1 MGPNLSQSQIDDI
14 VGTPHG
20 QRPDPSTYMSQAE
33 IDAHLDRFDDGAV
46 RFTTREN
53 LETYG
58 TAGGTDAFVM
68 PKSEFDQIVS
78 DAGGNMRVVEQ
89 RLGLDTGAL
98 SNGDSVALY
107 VPRQNLNGIRV
118 PSGNEGGANSQWLA

>member
-1 MGPNLSQSQIDDI
+1 
-14 VGTPHG
+14 
-20 QRPDPSTYMSQAE
+20 MSQAE

-107 VPRQNLNGIRV
+107 VPPQNLNGIRV
-118 PSGNEGGANSQWLA
+118 PSGNEGGANSQWLPGGFTSGGTAEAVVDLRNVPLIEIEF

>member
-1 MGPNLSQSQIDDI
+1 
-14 VGTPHG
+14 
-20 QRPDPSTYMSQAE
+20 MSQAE

-46 RFTTREN
+46 RFTTQEN

>member
-1 MGPNLSQSQIDDI
+1 
-14 VGTPHG
+14 
-20 QRPDPSTYMSQAE
+20 MSQAE
-33 IDAHLDRFDDGAV
+33 IDAHLGRFDEGAV

-58 TAGGTDAFVM
+58 TAGGADAFVM

-89 RLGLDTGAL
+89 RLGLDTGTL

-107 VPRQNLNGIRV
+107 IPPQNLNGIRV
-118 PSGNEGGANSQWLA
+118 PSGNEGGANFQWLPGGFASGGTAEAVVDLRNAPLIEIEF